1 MPYPT
6 APYLHLGNEPHVG
19 PDRPLSQGDVFLDIP
34 LVGAAQRD
42 ARQAGTWRAT
52 KPRTGATAL
61 GLFVTHPCASR
72 SPTTFELAEF
82 VSIAPV
88 VRCPSAWGP
97 PWDGYYD
104 LAPLPGLRN
113 GEDYVAKLG
122 EVCPVRSE
130 ALAGHRIACLSR
142 DGLKALFHRM
152 AMNSLRFPE
161 TPMHYKTEATRV
173 TNEINLWERWTARR
187 GTGDGFQDWLN
198 EPFEGQARE
207 DADGTVLEESREPS
221 GQPRRAVLVWNYEE
235 LCEELDAA
243 LS

>member
-1 MPYPT
+1 VAT
-6 APYLHLGNEPHVG
+6 
-19 PDRPLSQGDVFLDIP
+19 S
-34 LVGAAQRD
+34 GAFQWPPM
-42 ARQAGTWRAT
+42 GSFPW
-52 KPRTGATAL
+52 P
-61 GLFVTHPCASR
+61 
-72 SPTTFELAEF
+72 
-82 VSIAPV
+82 
-88 VRCPSAWGP
+88 PS
-97 PWDGYYD
+97 
-104 LAPLPGLRN
+104 LPGLRN

-122 EVCPVRSE
+122 EVCPVRSD

-142 DGLKALFHRM
+142 GGLEALFHRM

-161 TPMHYKTEATRV
+161 TPMQYKTEATRV